1 MTDLVFPF
9 PVSEVEN
16 GVLLYYFV
24 YDPNWANKKID
35 KIKYQFVSYDGKDY
49 CLFNDIWAVPMEIF
63 ERLFERP
70 DLKTQKFLYFMK
82 YNFTSIYSELFFT
95 FEIDEEFIVNYKA
108 YKTFLEY
115 RKTLESEKKLND
127 QENLKE
133 NEESVEEKAEKIEKN
148 KNAVEEAKALLN

>member
-9 PVSEVEN
+9 PITEVEN

-24 YDPNWANKKID
+24 DNTDLINKKISQ
-35 KIKYQFVSYDGKDY
+35 IKYQFVSYEGKDF
-49 CLFNDIWAVPMEIF
+49 CLFNDIWAVPLEIF
-63 ERLFERP
+63 EKL
-70 DLKTQKFLYFMK
+70 DLKSQKFLYFMK
-82 YNFTSIYSELFFT
+82 YDFTSIYSELFFT

-115 RKTLESEKKLND
+115 KKTLELEKKSNN

-133 NEESVEEKAEKIEKN
+133 NEESVEEKVEEIEKT
-148 KNAVEEAKALLN
+148 KDEVDEAKALLN

>member
-1 MTDLVFPF
+1 MADFFLPF
-9 PVSEVEN
+9 PVTEIEN

-24 YDPNWANKKID
+24 YNPNLVNKKIN

-49 CLFNDIWAVPMEIF
+49 CLFNDIYAVPMEIF
-63 ERLFERP
+63 EKL

-82 YNFTSIYSELFFT
+82 YELENMYSELFFV

-115 RKTLESEKKLND
+115 KKTLEFEKRLND
-127 QENLKE
+127 QESLKE
-133 NEESVEEKAEKIEKN
+133 SEKEKVEKIDKT
-148 KNAVEEAKALLN
+148 EEETKVLLN